1 MPIWLDPTG
10 KTNFGIGICDR
21 CSRKFSLTELYSDP
35 NTPGLKV
42 CEDDIDEYD
51 PYRLPARK
59 TENIVLR
66 FVRPDVPIDD
76 LQVGA
81 VSPAFGRFGIR
92 VAIGSVDPRITEDGS
107 VRVMEDPY
115 QLNEPLGQEI

>member
-1 MPIWLDPTG
+1 MPIFLDTTG
-10 KTNFGIGICDR
+10 RGNYGIGICDR
-21 CSRKFSLTELYSDP
+21 CSCKFPLEELYSDP

-42 CEDDIDEYD
+42 CENDIDEYD

-59 TENIVLR
+59 TENITLR

-81 VSPAFGRFGIR
+81 VHPSFGLFGVI
-92 VAIGSVDPRITEDGS
+92 VAINSVNPRITEDGS
-107 VRVMEDPY
+107 IRVMEDAF
-115 QLNEPLGQEI
+115 QQNVDIG

>member
-1 MPIWLDPTG
+1 MSIWLDPTG
-10 KTNFGIGICDR
+10 LSNFGIGICDR

-42 CEDDIDEYD
+42 CEEDLDDYD

-66 FVRPDVPIDD
+66 FVRPDVPVDD
-76 LQVGA
+76 LEEGA
-81 VSPAFGRFGIR
+81 VSPQFGLFGVVSAFTNPSG
-92 VAIGSVDPRITEDGS
+92 PRITEDGS
-107 VRVMEDPY
+107 IRVMEDPY
-115 QLNEPLGQEI
+115 QQNVDIVNK